1 MDVKLI
7 ASASLFIVGE
17 VGFVE
22 IVVIDRKG
30 RIVIPS
36 SVRKRLNL
44 RDGDKLLVLNITSDI
59 LVLKKIDVEK
69 ILRDIA
75 REVAKA
81 GLDLE
86 ELTREV
92 EEEANRIAEEK
103 ISSRH

>member
-1 MDVKLI
+1 
-7 ASASLFIVGE
+7 

-22 IVVIDRKG
+22 VVVVDKKG

-36 SVRKRLNL
+36 SVRKKLNL
-44 RDGDKLLVLNITSDI
+44 KNGDRLLVLSIKDDI

-75 REVAKA
+75 REVAEA

-86 ELTREV
+86 ELAREV
-92 EEEANRIAEEK
+92 EEKANRIAKEK
-103 ISSRH
+103 ISPRH

>member
-1 MDVKLI
+1 MVV
-7 ASASLFIVGE
+7 VGK
-17 VGFVE
+17 
-22 IVVIDRKG
+22 KG

-36 SVRKRLNL
+36 RVRKKLDL
-44 RDGDKLLVLNITSDI
+44 KDGDRLLVLSIEDDI

-69 ILRDIA
+69 MLRDIA

-92 EEEANRIAEEK
+92 ESEANRIAKEK
-103 ISSRH
+103 ISSGH

>member
-1 MDVKLI
+1 
-7 ASASLFIVGE
+7 
-17 VGFVE
+17 VE
-22 IVVIDRKG
+22 IVVIDKKG

-36 SVRKRLNL
+36 RMRKKLNL
-44 RDGDKLLVLNITSDI
+44 KNGDRLLVLSIEDDI

-86 ELTREV
+86 GLTREV
-92 EEEANRIAEEK
+92 EEEANRIAKEK

>member
-1 MDVKLI
+1 
-7 ASASLFIVGE
+7 
-17 VGFVE
+17 VE
-22 IVVIDRKG
+22 IVVIDGKG

-36 SVRKRLNL
+36 RVRKELNL
-44 RDGDKLLVLNITSDI
+44 KDGDRLLVLNVKDDI
-59 LVLKKIDVEK
+59 IVLKKIDVEK

-81 GLDLE
+81 ELDLK

-103 ISSRH
+103 ISTRH

>member
-1 MDVKLI
+1 M
-7 ASASLFIVGE
+7 
-17 VGFVE
+17 E

-36 SVRKRLNL
+36 RVRKKLNL
-44 RDGDKLLVLNITSDI
+44 KDGDRLLVLNIKDDI

-81 GLDLE
+81 ELDLE

-92 EEEANRIAEEK
+92 EEEANRIAKREDF
-103 ISSRH
+103 S

>member
-1 MDVKLI
+1 
-7 ASASLFIVGE
+7 
-17 VGFVE
+17 VE
-22 IVVIDRKG
+22 IVVVGKKG

-36 SVRKRLNL
+36 FVRKKLDL
-44 RDGDKLLVLNITSDI
+44 KDGDRLLVLSIEDDI

-92 EEEANRIAEEK
+92 ENEANRIAREK
-103 ISSRH
+103 ISSGHQCLHSGL